1 MYSSAARS
9 LKSGEGGCVP
19 PGAPHPHPGGE
30 SILASSS
37 VSGCRHS
44 LAYGRITPISA
55 SLVTLPPLSVP
66 LPCVSLLKTLVTGF
80 RVHLENQGDRIS
92 RSSPLLH
99 LQRAFSQIRSVLG
112 IGQWT
117 HLLQGH
123 PSAHSVKRECFD
135 IGMREPGGWDGLFFS
150 GMKCT
155 QERALKG
162 TPTPSIVSQR
172 HGKAGPRRQGWVTL
186 ATPGVD
192 VGSRDKQVCQLH
204 WGKQKER
211 EQEGKKVLSCSK
223 VNTVVPVTC
232 ATKGRPRT
240 ALKQAGFP
248 HRIVVAVTM
257 CLYGHHL
264 PVINEEDGR

>member
-1 MYSSAARS
+1 MFPLEPPTPTPGENPSLLLPASQAAGIPW
-9 LKSGEGGCVP
+9 LM
-19 PGAPHPHPGGE
+19 A
-30 SILASSS
+30 AS
-37 VSGCRHS
+37 
-44 LAYGRITPISA
+44 PQF
-55 SLVTLPPLSVP
+55 LPPLSHCLLLSVP

-211 EQEGKKVLSCSK
+211 
-223 VNTVVPVTC
+223 
-232 ATKGRPRT
+232 
-240 ALKQAGFP
+240 
-248 HRIVVAVTM
+248 
-257 CLYGHHL
+257 
-264 PVINEEDGR
+264 